1 MRRSSV
7 HNKSIRENIRK
18 LHKKLAA
25 SLTIAIFILGTL
37 AIMSPVQ
44 AHYTLGLNE
53 GTSPYHYD
61 DFDPHVTGVIG
72 YVWPGSG
79 ENAYA
84 GYPGVTGNA
93 IPPGYIAP
101 WADNGVNPPGASPT
115 WYQLAGNAYAPFG
128 AVLVGSTGDLI
139 FAINATAYAN
149 APFPSANPTLGWG
162 SWDILIPPEFNS
174 TSIKPEQVVTTLTN
188 DYSGISV
195 TTLDMNDRYA
205 PGWTLVRI
213 VPDGNNN
220 GGVSITGATSFLNFT
235 SKGEWYYARINGVT
249 APSIAGKYFFK
260 MFLGGNGASGACS
273 GCQPDY
279 WVPTANWPVM
289 LVKGETDPAII
300 YGTIFYGGYNQ
311 SLYGKPIELAG
322 MVKAV
327 MTTKLDPYTGNTMTG
342 PLTNAVGYFN
352 STAMGHYEVEGV
364 APGVYDIYASA
375 AGYPDQLIATGV
387 RVLKGQS
394 LLLNGYLNPGVVI
407 QGNVYTKHGFG
418 EEPWPRT
425 DYIKIEIYS
434 TNPTVNVGSPLP
446 AANSKLVSWSP
457 LPCVTAGP
465 GALYMGG
472 NTYDASTC
480 GGTWLPGTSY
490 GSSYVAFPWVEYGNP
505 YFNPTTA
512 TASSQ
517 FNGVYFKPPVDEQG
531 VGPAQQWFVQGG
543 TTTPFSFQFG
553 EKGEYGAPSVLDGHV
568 PQMNA
573 TWIDGLQAG
582 RYYVRAW
589 VTQYVQTELDG
600 LTFHE
605 VSFDVAANE
614 WAGDV
619 VVPIDLRLTDYVN
632 KTVYFHDTPGTL
644 MTNPISTGATVLDGG
659 LYDAQTGNLW
669 AWNYTTT
676 FYGGVAFITWYG
688 FNDRWDGRD
697 YGIPAGTYTPK
708 IYAKGYEQQTFEMVS
723 LSLSGTPVYI
733 SDHLYRGVG
742 FNITIYSTDFEQP
755 RVDRNWLY
763 PGEYIDLVIYNEP
776 GHNVSATRTKFAT
789 QVLGTTTT
797 KCDTGHYASQCVNG
811 VWWGYQSGNAFY
823 QGGSVNGNE
832 YDVFTAGTSPSWSA
846 PSAFDSGQYSFSA
859 GTYGY
864 VQKKTFSVYALKG
877 EIADIKIN
885 LVIGVNLTILID
897 FKKEKILTP
906 TMYNMSARVRV
917 FDDSGKLVGEW
928 MSSEGTTAGTS
939 ILNYIPARTSTLTVK
954 IAGLPEFYGDPV
966 FDQGGFALGDAGGY
980 FMNLGIDGSPN
991 YNGGYTVEVD
1001 FVNWYLPTVHAVSPT
1016 WFTAYYPPPPGLLM
1030 GESFHTVPGHPQNPF
1045 GWTEVGALS
1054 STFLGHSMAPNHL
1067 GPYAQEGVWSLP
1079 NAYLSGEASGEWEVD
1094 LRGYLAGTVVG
1105 FTWSGEYR
1113 TESWATVSIF
1123 GADNY
1128 TYNSYSSDGY
1138 YEFYTAPG
1146 AYKMTISMPGYASQT
1161 FPLVVADGQA
1171 TSGGNLQL
1179 QQSNLPIPEFS
1190 GLAVV
1195 AFSALAASLYLLRRR
1210 RP

>member
-1 MRRSSV
+1 M
-7 HNKSIRENIRK
+7 
-18 LHKKLAA
+18 HKKLAA

-44 AHYTLGLNE
+44 AHYTLGLNT
-53 GTSPYHYD
+53 GTPPYHVS
-61 DFDPHVTGVIG
+61 DFDPHQTGVIG

-84 GYPGVTGNA
+84 GAPNSVNTY
-93 IPPGYIAP
+93 PPGYVAP
-101 WADNGVNPPGASPT
+101 WADNGVNPPGAPPT

-139 FAINATAYAN
+139 FAINATAG
-149 APFPSANPTLGWG
+149 FPSTHKNLGWG
-162 SWDILIPPEFNS
+162 AWDILIPPEFNA
-174 TSIKPEQVVTTLTN
+174 TSIKPEQVVTTITN
-188 DYSGISV
+188 DYSEISV
-195 TTLDMNDRYA
+195 VTLDQFDRYA

-213 VPDGNNN
+213 VVDDTTAMP
-220 GGVSITGATSFLNFT
+220 TAYLNFT

-260 MFLGGNGASGACS
+260 MFLAGVGASGLCS
-273 GCQPDY
+273 AGCQPDY

-289 LVKGETDPAII
+289 LVKGETDPAIM
-300 YGTIFYGGYNQ
+300 YGTIFYGGYNV
-311 SLYGKPIELAG
+311 SLYNKPIELAG

-327 MTTKLDPYTGNTMTG
+327 MTTKLDPYTGSTMTG

-352 STAMGHYEVEGV
+352 STAMGHYEVEGM

-375 AGYPDQLIATGV
+375 AGYPLQLIATGV
-387 RVLKGQS
+387 QVLKGQS
-394 LLLNGYLNPGVVI
+394 LLMNGYLNPGVVI
-407 QGNVYTKHGFG
+407 HGNVYTKHGFG

-434 TNPTVNVGSPLP
+434 TNPTADNIP

-465 GALYMGG
+465 GALYMGA

-480 GGTWLPGTSY
+480 GGTWVGNTGTSY
-490 GSSYVAFPWVEYGNP
+490 VEFPWSEYGP
-505 YFNPTTA
+505 QGFNPTTA

-517 FNGVYFKPPVDEQG
+517 FNGQYFKPPVDEQG

-553 EKGEYGAPSVLDGHV
+553 EKGKYGAPSILDGHV

-619 VVPIDLRLTDYVN
+619 VVPIDLRLTDFVN
-632 KTVYFHDTPGTL
+632 KTVYFHNTPGTL
-644 MTNPISTGATVLDGG
+644 MTDPISTGATVLDGG
-659 LYDAQTGNLW
+659 LYDAATGKVLW

-688 FNDRWDGRD
+688 FNLRWDGRD
-697 YGIPAGTYTPK
+697 YGIPAGTYIPK

-755 RVDRNWLY
+755 RVDRNWVF
-763 PGEYIDLVIYNEP
+763 PVDYIDLIIYNEP
-776 GHNVSATRTKFAT
+776 AHTVNAERTKFAS
-789 QVLGTTTT
+789 QMYGTTFV
-797 KCDTGHYASQCVNG
+797 KCNTGHYASQCVNG

-832 YDVFTAGTSPSWSA
+832 YDIFTAGTSPSWSM
-846 PSAFDSGQYSFSA
+846 PSAFDSGQYSFRA

-885 LVIGVNLTILID
+885 LVIGVNLTILVD

-906 TMYNMSARVRV
+906 TLYNMAARVRV
-917 FDDSGKLVGEW
+917 FDDSGKLVGEY
-928 MSSEGTTAGTS
+928 MTSEGFTENGVTT
-939 ILNYIPARTSTLTVK
+939 NYIPAGTSTATFH
-954 IAGLPEFYGDPV
+954 IAGLPHFYGDPV
-966 FDQGGFALGDAGGY
+966 FDQGGFALGDGGGY
-980 FMNLGIDGSPN
+980 FQNLGIDGSPN
-991 YNGGYTVEVD
+991 YNGGYSVEVD
-1001 FVNWYLPTVHAVSPT
+1001 FVNWYSPV
-1016 WFTAYYPPPPGLLM
+1016 AMAPVPHGLIYYPPPPGLLM

-1079 NAYLSGEASGEWEVD
+1079 NAHLSGEASGEWEVD

-1113 TESWATVSIF
+1113 TQSWATISIL
-1123 GADNY
+1123 GADNF

-1146 AYKMTISMPGYASQT
+1146 AYTMTISQPGYASQT
-1161 FPLVVADGQA
+1161 FPLVVSEGQI

>member
-1 MRRSSV
+1 
-7 HNKSIRENIRK
+7 
-18 LHKKLAA
+18 
-25 SLTIAIFILGTL
+25 
-37 AIMSPVQ
+37 MSPVQ
-44 AHYTLGLNE
+44 AHYTLGLNT
-53 GTSPYHYD
+53 GTPPYHVS

-84 GYPGVTGNA
+84 GAPGFVSSS

-101 WADNGVNPPGASPT
+101 WADNGVNPPGALPT

-128 AVLVGSTGDLI
+128 AVLVNSTGDLI
-139 FAINATAYAN
+139 FAINATAG
-149 APFPSANPTLGWG
+149 FTGTWG
-162 SWDILIPPEFNS
+162 SLDILIPPEFGN
-174 TSIKPEQVVTTLTN
+174 IKTEQVVTTLTN
-188 DYSGISV
+188 DYSGITV
-195 TTLDMNDRYA
+195 NTLDQFDRYA
-205 PGWTLVRI
+205 PGWTLVTI
-213 VPDGNNN
+213 WPDGNEN
-220 GGVSITGATSFLNFT
+220 GAVPSMVTFS
-235 SKGEWYYARINGVT
+235 SKGEWYYVRINGVM
-249 APSIAGKYFFK
+249 APAIAGKYFFK
-260 MFLGGNGASGACS
+260 MFLGGNGPSGECGAPCA
-273 GCQPDY
+273 PDY

-375 AGYPDQLIATGV
+375 AGYPLQLIATGV

-394 LLLNGYLNPGVVI
+394 LMLNGYLNPGVVI

-465 GALYMGG
+465 GANYIAGS
-472 NTYDASTC
+472 NDASDC
-480 GGTWLPGTSY
+480 GGTWSGNTGY
-490 GSSYVAFPWVEYGNP
+490 SYVAFPWVEYGNP
-505 YFNPTTA
+505 YFNPTIT
-512 TASSQ
+512 TNPNNNQ

-543 TTTPFSFQFG
+543 TTIPFSFQFG
-553 EKGEYGAPSVLDGHV
+553 EKGEYGAPSILDGHV

-659 LYDAQTGNLW
+659 LYDAATGKVLW

-676 FYGGVAFITWYG
+676 FFPNGIAFITWYG
-688 FNDRWDGRD
+688 FNKRWDGRD
-697 YGIPAGTYTPK
+697 YGIPAGTYIPK

-763 PGEYIDLVIYNEP
+763 PGQYIDLVIYNEP
-776 GHNVSATRTKFAT
+776 GHNVSATRTKFAK

-797 KCDTGHYASQCVNG
+797 KCDTGAYASQCVNG
-811 VWWGYQSGNAFY
+811 VWWGYQSGNAFF
-823 QGGSVNGNE
+823 QGGVIGE
-832 YDVFTAGTSPSWSA
+832 TDVFNEGSSPSWSK

-877 EIADIKIN
+877 QIADIKIN

-906 TMYNMSARVRV
+906 TLYNMAARVRV

-928 MSSEGTTAGTS
+928 MTSEGFTENGITT
-939 ILNYIPARTSTLTVK
+939 NYIPAGTSTATIH
-954 IAGLPEFYGDPV
+954 IAGLPWNYGDPV
-966 FDQGGFALGDAGGY
+966 FDQGGFHLGDNN
-980 FMNLGIDGSPN
+980 FTNLGIDGSPN
-991 YNGGYTVEVD
+991 YNGGYSVEVD
-1001 FVNWYLPTVHAVSPT
+1001 FVNWYNPMTTVPLAGLS
-1016 WFTAYYPPPPGLLM
+1016 YYPPPPGLLM

-1045 GWTEVGALS
+1045 GWTEVGALAI
-1054 STFLGHSMAPNHL
+1054 LKHSMAPNHL

-1079 NAYLSGEASGEWEVD
+1079 NAHLSGESSGEWEVD

-1113 TESWATVSIF
+1113 TQSWATVSIF

-1146 AYKMTISMPGYASQT
+1146 AYKMTISQPGYASQT
-1161 FPLVVADGQA
+1161 FPLVVGEGQI